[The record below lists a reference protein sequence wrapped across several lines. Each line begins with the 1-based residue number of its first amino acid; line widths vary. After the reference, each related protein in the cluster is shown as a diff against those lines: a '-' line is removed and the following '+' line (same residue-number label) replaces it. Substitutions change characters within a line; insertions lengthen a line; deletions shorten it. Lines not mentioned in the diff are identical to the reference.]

1 MLQNISKFSFIDIR
15 HSVKDVGD
23 VMLSRLEK
31 VQQQWGGSHNA
42 IDNWLNERQ
51 EVLVSYCQLAGLPP
65 FENANKALPN
75 SGQIQS
81 FCQLLMDYVST
92 GHFEVYD
99 KIVLQSKQQ
108 NPNKKAIADELYPKI
123 SKTTDIALQ
132 FNDKYA
138 ENTNEVLNDFDDSL
152 SALGQFLEERFSLE
166 DKFIEALL

>member
-1 MLQNISKFSFIDIR
+1 MLN
-15 HSVKDVGD
+15 
-23 VMLSRLEK
+23 RLEK
-31 VQQQWGGSHNA
+31 TQQQWGGSHNV
-42 IDNWLNERQ
+42 IDSWLNERQ

-65 FENANKALPN
+65 FDTTNRKLPDDDE
-75 SGQIQS
+75 IKS

-108 NPNKKAIADELYPKI
+108 DPNKKALADELYPKI

-132 FNDKYA
+132 FNDRYA
-138 ENTNEVLNDFDDSL
+138 DNKQTTEVMKDFDDSL

-166 DKFIEALL
+166 DKFIATLL